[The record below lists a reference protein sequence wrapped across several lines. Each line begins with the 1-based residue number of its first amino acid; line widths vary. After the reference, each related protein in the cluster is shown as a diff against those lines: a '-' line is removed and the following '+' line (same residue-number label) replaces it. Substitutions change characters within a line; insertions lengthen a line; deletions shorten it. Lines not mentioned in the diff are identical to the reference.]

1 MKKTTERTYIDRM
14 HTYGR
19 VWTLAVLFVLLAVPV
34 CFSLYLNA
42 KYGADWPAASDLGK
56 AMLKVAP
63 LFYVTAIVEVT
74 AYSPILGTGAMYLS
88 FTTGNIS
95 NLKLPCALAAMD
107 AAGVKS
113 NSEEGEVISTIAIAS
128 SSIVTTV
135 IIALCVMV
143 FKPILPYITAE
154 DSVIAPAFRQVLPSL
169 FGALG
174 ASYFAK
180 HWRISVAPVILL
192 CVLLIF
198 SGTIPAGT
206 LVPVG
211 VVISIIGCL
220 VMWKLKLL

>member
-1 MKKTTERTYIDRM
+1 M

-180 HWRISVAPVILL
+180 HWRVSVAPVILL

-198 SGTIPAGT
+198 SGAIPAGT

-211 VVISIIGCL
+211 VVISILGCL

>member
-1 MKKTTERTYIDRM
+1 
-14 HTYGR
+14 
-19 VWTLAVLFVLLAVPV
+19 
-34 CFSLYLNA
+34 
-42 KYGADWPAASDLGK
+42 
-56 AMLKVAP
+56 
-63 LFYVTAIVEVT
+63 
-74 AYSPILGTGAMYLS
+74 
-88 FTTGNIS
+88 
-95 NLKLPCALAAMD
+95 
-107 AAGVKS
+107 
-113 NSEEGEVISTIAIAS
+113 
-128 SSIVTTV
+128 
-135 IIALCVMV
+135 MV

-198 SGTIPAGT
+198 SGAIPAGT

-211 VVISIIGCL
+211 VVISILGCL

>member
-1 MKKTTERTYIDRM
+1 MKKTTERSYIDRM

-180 HWRISVAPVILL
+180 HWRVSVAPVILL

-198 SGTIPAGT
+198 SGAIPAGT

-211 VVISIIGCL
+211 VVISILGCL

>member
-1 MKKTTERTYIDRM
+1 MKKTTERSYIDRM

-198 SGTIPAGT
+198 SGAIPAGT

-211 VVISIIGCL
+211 VVISILGCL